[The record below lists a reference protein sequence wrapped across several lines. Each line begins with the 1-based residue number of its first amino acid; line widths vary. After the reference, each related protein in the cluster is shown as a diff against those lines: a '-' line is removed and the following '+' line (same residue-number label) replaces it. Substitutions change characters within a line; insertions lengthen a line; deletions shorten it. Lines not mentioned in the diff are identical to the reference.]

1 MMPNTKTNVMTTTTL
16 ISKLNKMNI
25 AHTILD
31 CNGYNMDIEFTI
43 NNKKFKAGYFKG
55 ETEIQDFCREIV
67 FDVTEQEMRRR
78 FFKNFNSLLKY
89 AAL

>member
-1 MMPNTKTNVMTTTTL
+1 MTTTSL

-43 NNKKFKAGYFKG
+43 NNKTFKA
-55 ETEIQDFCREIV
+55 
-67 FDVTEQEMRRR
+67 
-78 FFKNFNSLLKY
+78 
-89 AAL
+89 